1 MLHKKEQIIEAA
13 LHCFAQKGYHATSIQ
28 EIVDQL
34 GIAKGSIYF
43 YFKSK
48 EDLLFSAIKHT
59 AEQMQQ
65 AVIGVGDNPDM
76 SPKQRFEKQLQAQF
90 AKSVEHRDFIIML
103 MTEHALQ
110 IKEEMKGF
118 ILDLRA
124 TSIRW
129 LRESVV
135 AIYGPEAELY
145 SWDAASVMIAMIN
158 EYTGYMVFHGSK
170 LDPKVTT
177 RHMMD
182 RMDDVVEGMIR
193 RKQPPLLN
201 MEMSLQLLDG
211 IREEACSDHVADIIT
226 SIRSYIAEHEGFT
239 QRQKE
244 EGASYVLVLD
254 NEIQKSDPEPVI
266 INRMLAYLRGYQE
279 KKLNGMLE
287 QLETL
292 YPKSESE

>member
-59 AEQMQQ
+59 ANQMQQ
-65 AVIGVGDNPDM
+65 AVLGVGDDP
-76 SPKQRFEKQLQAQF
+76 SIPPKQRFEKQLQAQF
-90 AKSVEHRDFIIML
+90 AKSAEHRDFIIML

-118 ILDLRA
+118 ILELRA

-129 LRESVV
+129 LSESVI
-135 AIYGPEAELY
+135 AIYGPEAEVY
-145 SWDAASVMIAMIN
+145 SWDAASVMLAMIN
-158 EYTGYMVFHGSK
+158 EYTGYMVFHGRQ
-170 LDPKVTT
+170 LEPEVIT
-177 RHMMD
+177 RHIMD
-182 RMDDVVEGMIR
+182 RMDDILEGMIR

-211 IREEACSDHVADIIT
+211 FKEEKGSDYVAALMA
-226 SIRSYIAEHEGFT
+226 SMRSYIAEHDSFT
-239 QRQKE
+239 SRQKE
-244 EGASYVLVLD
+244 EGASYILVLE
-254 NEIQKSDPEPVI
+254 NEFLKSNPEPVI
-266 INRMLAYLRGYQE
+266 IDRMLSYLRGYQE
-279 KKLNGMLE
+279 KGLISLVD
-287 QLETL
+287 QLEAS
-292 YPKSESE
+292 YSKKDSE